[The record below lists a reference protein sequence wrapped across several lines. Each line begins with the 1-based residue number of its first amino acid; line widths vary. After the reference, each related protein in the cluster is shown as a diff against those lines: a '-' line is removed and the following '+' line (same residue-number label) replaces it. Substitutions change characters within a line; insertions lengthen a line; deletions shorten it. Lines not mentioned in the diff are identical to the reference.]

1 MLTRIEQRNRLLCL
15 SVECNLLVRFVA
27 VAVEAGQGQIFE
39 VILAAFGDWNDMVYR
54 KEDVLPSLIGVAI
67 FTQRV
72 GALTNLLLNTGGEFM
87 GQRLP
92 LEPFE
97 IAPDCG

>member
-1 MLTRIEQRNRLLCL
+1 MLRL
-15 SVECNLLVRFVA
+15 SVECHLLVRFVA
-27 VAVEAGQGQIFE
+27 VAVEAGQGKIFE
-39 VILAAFGDWNDMVYR
+39 IILAAFGDWNAMVYR
-54 KEDVLPSLIGVAI
+54 KENVLPGLIGVAV

-72 GALTNLLLNTGGEFM
+72 GALTNLLLNSGGEFM

-92 LEPFE
+92 LEPFA

>member
-1 MLTRIEQRNRLLCL
+1 MLTRIEQRDRLLCL
-15 SVECNLLVRFVA
+15 SVECHLLVRFVS

-39 VILAAFGDWNDMVYR
+39 IILAAFGDWNDMVYR
-54 KEDVLPSLIGVAI
+54 KENVLPGLIGVAI

-72 GALTNLLLNTGGEFM
+72 GALTNLLLNRGGEFM
-87 GQRLP
+87 GHRLS
-92 LEPFE
+92 LERFE